1 MITFR
6 KLVMPADLN
15 PANRLFGG
23 QMLKWLDEAAALYAM
38 EFLGKHLIVT
48 AKISEINFKVP
59 VCNGDF
65 LEFEANQKRI
75 GTKSITV
82 EVKVWIKDI
91 HNALNRK
98 EALTCEFVF
107 VTVDKNGNSVP
118 HGYWDIHGAEEARL
132 RQLEKTKSGAV

>member
-38 EFLGKHLIVT
+38 ETLSKHLIVT
-48 AKISEINFKVP
+48 AKVSEINFKVP

-65 LEFEANQKRI
+65 LEFEALTKAI
-75 GTKSITV
+75 GTKSFTV

-91 HNALNRK
+91 HNTANRK

-107 VTVDKNGNSVP
+107 VTVDKNGQSVA
-118 HGYWDIHGAEEARL
+118 HGYVQSGDI
-132 RQLEKTKSGAV
+132 K

>member
-38 EFLGKHLIVT
+38 ETLGKHLIVT
-48 AKISEINFKVP
+48 AKVSEINFKVAIK
-59 VCNGDF
+59 NGDF
-65 LEFEANQKRI
+65 IEFDATTKAI
-75 GTKSITV
+75 GTKSFTV
-82 EVKVWIKDI
+82 SLSVWIKDI
-91 HNALNRK
+91 HDATNRK

-107 VTVDKNGNSVP
+107 VTVDKDGKPVAHNYQS
-118 HGYWDIHGAEEARL
+118 
-132 RQLEKTKSGAV
+132 SGAV